1 MLPLPSV
8 KFEVRRTATA
18 NVGKD
23 GFVRSSLDHYYYSVP
38 HEYIGNRVILK
49 IGSKQTFKRQ
59 AESVVLLAF
68 KDSPCAV
75 RN

>member
-1 MLPLPSV
+1 MVARAAPEMPLW
-8 KFEVRRTATA
+8 KT
-18 NVGKD
+18 
-23 GFVRSSLDHYYYSVP
+23 Y
-38 HEYIGNRVILK
+38 LK
-49 IGSKQTFKRQ
+49 RGSKQTFKRQ